1 MITPCVPLVLRENL
15 EKVGN
20 PRHTKMCRERN
31 CVGSSGACRPNV
43 PTFGCRADMSP
54 TCRRLSQ
61 PRPNI
66 RPQSRERGDRQSK
79 ARNLHNTFRIQIELR
94 CLVRGFFGSAG
105 RTRLIIVIKGWAS
118 WPEVGHRKVRD
129 LISIPNVGE
138 NGFIERSQI
147 SNWATITDLM
157 FVSRQAV
164 AATPQAVAT
173 SAVLKRAFQD
183 EVYRSIIMLS
193 YGKWLDKVLA

>member
-31 CVGSSGACRPNV
+31 CVGSLGACRPNV

-66 RPQSRERGDRQSK
+66 RPRSRERGDRQSK

-94 CLVRGFFGSAG
+94 CLIRGFFASAG
-105 RTRLIIVIKGWAS
+105 RTTLKSVIKGWA
-118 WPEVGHRKVRD
+118 VGHGKVRD
-129 LISIPNVGE
+129 RISIPNVGE
-138 NGFIERSQI
+138 NGFVEHNRRSRVHVP
-147 SNWATITDLM
+147 AGCG
-157 FVSRQAV
+157 RH
-164 AATPQAVAT
+164 TP
-173 SAVLKRAFQD
+173 SCGRL
-183 EVYRSIIMLS
+183 
-193 YGKWLDKVLA
+193 